1 MVRLHQLPRAYGYRR
16 GFNLSYQRRNVVL
29 TLMNNSFDTIDIP
42 YAQLTEMMY
51 EHDMYD
57 TIHDMYDT
65 IYQTRKT
72 IRKSLRI
79 HESMLQRAREGVIVF
94 GIGEEFYSES
104 DLDSIAYG
112 IQKHKV
118 FLQHPVFFMD

>member
-1 MVRLHQLPRAYGYRR
+1 MVRLHNLPRAYGYLR

-29 TLMNNSFDTIDIP
+29 TLVNNNLDEIDIP
-42 YAQLTEMMY
+42 YGQLT
-51 EHDMYD
+51 DLMYD
-57 TIHDMYDT
+57 HDYDT
-65 IYQTRKT
+65 IYQTRRI

-79 HESMLQRAREGVIVF
+79 HERMLQRAREGVIVL

-104 DLDSIAYG
+104 DLGAMEYG

-118 FLQHPVFFMD
+118 FLQHPAFFMD

>member
-1 MVRLHQLPRAYGYRR
+1 MVRLHDLPRAYGYRR

-29 TLMNNSFDTIDIP
+29 TLVNHNLDEIDIP
-42 YAQLTEMMY
+42 YGQLT
-51 EHDMYD
+51 DLMYD
-57 TIHDMYDT
+57 DDYDT
-65 IYQTRKT
+65 IYETRKL

-79 HESMLQRAREGVIVF
+79 HERMLQRAREGVIVL

-104 DLDSIAYG
+104 ELDAIAYG

-118 FLQHPVFFMD
+118 FLQHPAFFMD

>member
-1 MVRLHQLPRAYGYRR
+1 MVRLDELPRAYGYRR

-29 TLMNNSFDTIDIP
+29 TLMNNSFDTFDIP
-42 YAQLTEMMY
+42 YAQLTEFMY
-51 EHDMYD
+51 EHD
-57 TIHDMYDT
+57 YDT
-65 IYQTRKT
+65 IYETRKV

-79 HESMLQRAREGVIVF
+79 HERMLQRAREGVIVL

-104 DLDSIAYG
+104 ELDAISYG

-118 FLQHPVFFMD
+118 FLQHPAFFMD